1 MPNEPTCW
9 ICGRTVNEISSEL
22 SGKTKA
28 ELGIE
33 SAIEKAETEKKS
45 FVEKISPWPRQI
57 PKEYSNFDYDF
68 VVANPNQF
76 NSISYFAELKQLELL
91 VLGGI
96 AEVKYRARLG
106 DGISLGDL
114 SVSRS
119 DRSSLLQAIKDFE
132 KKEGRDIRG
141 SSQDIDP
148 INFQGLKFGDG
159 IAYLQRLGIFYYDQ
173 RIDILK
179 RELPRAALKKAAWK
193 LSRVKFNDAG
203 NELWVCTVC
212 DRIISKF
219 SADYGTSF
227 SFDEDY
233 RGTSNV

>member
-1 MPNEPTCW
+1 M
-9 ICGRTVNEISSEL
+9 CGRTVNEISNEL

-57 PKEYSNFDYDF
+57 PREYSNFEYDF
-68 VVANPNQF
+68 VIANPDQF
-76 NSISYFAELKQLELL
+76 NSISYFAELKQFELL

-96 AEVKYRARLG
+96 AEAKYRAELG
-106 DGISLGDL
+106 DEVSLGDV
-114 SVSRS
+114 SVSHS

-132 KKEGRDIRG
+132 KKEGQDIRG
-141 SSQDIDP
+141 SGRHIDP
-148 INFQGLKFGDG
+148 MNFQGLKFGDG

-173 RIDILK
+173 QIDIMK
-179 RELPRAALKKAAWK
+179 RELSRAALKKAAWK
-193 LSRVKFNDAG
+193 LNRVKFNDAG

-212 DRIISKF
+212 DRIIRKF
-219 SADYGTSF
+219 SAENGTSF

-233 RGTSNV
+233 QAISRRHHHY

>member
-9 ICGRTVNEISSEL
+9 ICGRTVNEMSNEL
-22 SGKTKA
+22 SGKLKA

-33 SAIEKAETEKKS
+33 SAIEKAKTEKKS
-45 FVEKISPWPRQI
+45 FMERISPWPRQI
-57 PKEYSNFDYDF
+57 PKEYSDFDYDF

-96 AEVKYRARLG
+96 AQVKYRARLG
-106 DGISLGDL
+106 DGISLGHVDVYD
-114 SVSRS
+114 SERA
-119 DRSSLLQAIKDFE
+119 SLLQAIKDFE
-132 KKEGRDIRG
+132 KKEGRDIQG
-141 SSQDIDP
+141 SSQHIDP

-173 RIDILK
+173 QIGILK

-193 LSRVKFNDAG
+193 LDRVKFNDAG

-212 DRIISKF
+212 SRIISKF
-219 SADYGTSF
+219 SADFGASF

-233 RGTSNV
+233 KDPGNV